1 MNDLPPDRPPADR
14 PPSAQPPTERPPAER
29 PPAERVLAERPPA
42 DRLPGRPASPL
53 PGDRR
58 RYAWREFRHAYPG
71 LIVTMALA
79 LAILLGINGWLW
91 YKSNTYRQEIA
102 RLRGGMTDVER
113 RRTDMELKAGANA
126 IQVQLELLRRQARQD
141 AELHLS
147 VSMDSATMY
156 LEQGSAQLR
165 VMPVEIGPEKTIG
178 EAPDTVRLVAPR
190 GQRTIERILGARDA
204 FALPAWVWRDRG
216 LETPADLSL
225 PGAAGPVAIVLSGG
239 TVIYSM
245 PSAGPLNDSSYVMPG
260 NVRAR
265 ASDLRAIAPNLKP
278 GQTVYFY

>member
-1 MNDLPPDRPPADR
+1 MNDTPERRPPGA
-14 PPSAQPPTERPPAER
+14 
-29 PPAERVLAERPPA
+29 
-42 DRLPGRPASPL
+42 PASPL

-71 LIVTMALA
+71 LVVTMALA
-79 LAILLGINGWLW
+79 LLILLGINGWLW
-91 YKSNTYRQEIA
+91 FKRDTYRREIT

-126 IQVQLELLRRQARQD
+126 LQVQLELLRRQARLD

-165 VMPVEIGPEKTIG
+165 VMPVEIGPEKTVG
-178 EAPDTVRLVAPR
+178 SPPDTVHLVAPR
-190 GQRTIERILGARDA
+190 GQRTIERIIGAREA
-204 FALPAWVWRDRG
+204 FTLPAWVWLDREI
-216 LETPADLSL
+216 ETPADRAI
-225 PGAAGPVAIVLSGG
+225 PGALGPVAIVLSGG
-239 TVIYSM
+239 TLIYSM

-260 NVRAR
+260 NIRAR